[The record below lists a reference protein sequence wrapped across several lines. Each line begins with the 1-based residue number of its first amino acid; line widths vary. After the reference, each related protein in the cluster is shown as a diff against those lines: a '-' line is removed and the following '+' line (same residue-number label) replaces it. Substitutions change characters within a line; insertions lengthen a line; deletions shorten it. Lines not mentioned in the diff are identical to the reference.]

1 MSVAATTQLS
11 IAIIVAALAACA
23 GGGPI
28 VVITIV
34 TLTAGA
40 LHLRATNQKSI
51 KLQDAKRAAAATTI
65 QAYLRRLFARNELAA
80 KRDLLV
86 YTTAHLA
93 ATIMQRFA
101 RGFRARAAA
110 RWQRVANIVRA
121 VNSIAE
127 YRQGLAQYRLDD
139 ASARIQAVVRGRIT
153 RAYVLPLFTLRILHV
168 SSFYLRILFNAPT
181 FTAFMFNRT
190 TNEQFPPE
198 VLAQINPSH
207 RERQPPH
214 AGTTGASVAARSS
227 KKKASNAKKKRL
239 RLEHE
244 AKLEAE
250 AKRREMRRQMRVL
263 EWPLPRGPRDTRWE
277 LYAVPF
283 NASQDEVQQIVAR
296 FDPAMAVH
304 RRFADEYRVLLG
316 IQPGPDDSEE
326 ESGPDGEFDA
336 C

>member
-1 MSVAATTQLS
+1 M
-11 IAIIVAALAACA
+11 
-23 GGGPI
+23 
-28 VVITIV
+28 
-34 TLTAGA
+34 
-40 LHLRATNQKSI
+40 
-51 KLQDAKRAAAATTI
+51 
-65 QAYLRRLFARNELAA
+65 
-80 KRDLLV
+80 
-86 YTTAHLA
+86 
-93 ATIMQRFA
+93 
-101 RGFRARAAA
+101 
-110 RWQRVANIVRA
+110 
-121 VNSIAE
+121 
-127 YRQGLAQYRLDD
+127 
-139 ASARIQAVVRGRIT
+139 
-153 RAYVLPLFTLRILHV
+153 

-190 TNEQFPPE
+190 TNEQFPPD

-263 EWPLPRGPRDTRWE
+263 EWPLPRGHRDTRWE